1 MKKCSKCN
9 HKKELSNFHKDSSTA
24 SGYKSAC
31 KVCTKK
37 STKDYA
43 SKRKEYIQQYSKEY
57 YQRNKTKRKA
67 YSKKYRQINQ
77 SYYRAKKAEYRATKK
92 QATCQWANFQYIK
105 DLYSNVAEAN
115 KVFSMIGVKF
125 HVDHIVPLTNDKVC
139 GLHNEYN
146 LQILTA
152 EKNLSKSNK
161 YDPINT
167 DIGV

>member
-1 MKKCSKCN
+1 MKKCSKCYN
-9 HKKELSNFHKDSSTA
+9 EKKLSDFNKDSSTA

-37 STKDYA
+37 STKDYQ
-43 SKRKEYIQQYSKEY
+43 SRRKEYIQQYGKQYYEKNKEE
-57 YQRNKTKRKA
+57 RKA
-67 YSKKYRQINQ
+67 YSKKYRQLNQ

-92 QATCQWANFQYIK
+92 QATCQWANLQYIK
-105 DLYSNVAEAN
+105 DLYTNVAEAN
-115 KVFSMIGVKF
+115 KLFEDIDVKF
-125 HVDHIVPLTNDKVC
+125 HVDHIVPLTHDKVC

-152 EKNLSKSNK
+152 EENLSKSNK
-161 YDPINT
+161 YDPIKT